1 MPLIYYDKYV
11 IESKEDRHPG
21 FTLDLNHP
29 CVRMVRECIGGKP
42 VFHWTRMQAL
52 AIYNWYIRPSYRISK
67 IEDEFGDTVDKYDF
81 EELLKKSYYLID
93 GHPSK
98 ETVIELGDSVK
109 MQEILEEENKG
120 AVT

>member
-1 MPLIYYDKYV
+1 
-11 IESKEDRHPG
+11 
-21 FTLDLNHP
+21 
-29 CVRMVRECIGGKP
+29 
-42 VFHWTRMQAL
+42 MQEL
-52 AIYNWYIRPSYRISK
+52 AIYNWYIRPSYRFSK